1 MLHCCVFRS
10 QKEVR
15 FSIPLIV
22 WKSQIVWKPIQN
34 KNNAGRKIAVEEAKT
49 SLTLEMILKSLYFFP
64 KNQMVFIS
72 FILESCVFQLTRK
85 SSNPKGKRS
94 FNEKGKVQKKLQKGH
109 LSDDVKKVL
118 ISPFIT
124 KTSRLDLLN
133 P

>member
-49 SLTLEMILKSLYFFP
+49 SLTLEMILKSLDFFP
-64 KNQMVFIS
+64 KNQIVFIL

-85 SSNPKGKRS
+85 SSNSKGK
-94 FNEKGKVQKKLQKGH
+94 
-109 LSDDVKKVL
+109 
-118 ISPFIT
+118 
-124 KTSRLDLLN
+124 KTSTKKEKFKRSYRKN
-133 P
+133 T